1 MAVIYRM
8 SKDTRKHTAHP
19 GKWFP
24 RPVNLGTIETDQLA
38 RLVQRNCSVKRSDV
52 VAVLI
57 ELSEVIQQL
66 LRDSHRVRLDGFG
79 SFKIGLNSKGAR
91 TAKSFTVADH
101 IEGMHVVF
109 TPERTHDAAG
119 NRVKQ
124 FLQGVKCEEL
134 PENKVEKEDGE

>member
-66 LRDSHRVRLDGFG
+66 LRDSHRVRLDGIG
-79 SFKIGLNSKGAR
+79 SLMVGLSSDPCDTPRDFSREKLRNIHICFK
-91 TAKSFTVADH
+91 
-101 IEGMHVVF
+101 
-109 TPERTHDAAG
+109 PEED
-119 NRVKQ
+119 
-124 FLQGVKCEEL
+124 LQMD
-134 PENKVEKEDGE
+134 DGELAALP

>member
-57 ELSEVIQQL
+57 ELSEVVQQL
-66 LRDSHRVRLDGFG
+66 LRDSHRVRLDGIG
-79 SFKIGLNSKGAR
+79 SLMVGLSSDLCDGPKDFSREKLRNIHICFKPEKDLQMDDVEL
-91 TAKSFTVADH
+91 TA
-101 IEGMHVVF
+101 
-109 TPERTHDAAG
+109 
-119 NRVKQ
+119 
-124 FLQGVKCEEL
+124 L
-134 PENKVEKEDGE
+134 P

>member
-57 ELSEVIQQL
+57 ELSEVI
-66 LRDSHRVRLDGFG
+66 HRVRLDGIG
-79 SFKIGLNSKGAR
+79 SLMVGLSSDPCDGPKDFSREKLRNIHICFKPEKDLQMDDVEL
-91 TAKSFTVADH
+91 TA
-101 IEGMHVVF
+101 
-109 TPERTHDAAG
+109 
-119 NRVKQ
+119 
-124 FLQGVKCEEL
+124 L
-134 PENKVEKEDGE
+134 P

>member
-8 SKDTRKHTAHP
+8 SKDTRKQTAHP

-66 LRDSHRVRLDGFG
+66 LRDSHRVRLDGIG
-79 SFKIGLNSKGAR
+79 SLMVGLSCDPCDGPKDFSREKLRNIHICFKPEKDLQMDDVEL
-91 TAKSFTVADH
+91 TA
-101 IEGMHVVF
+101 
-109 TPERTHDAAG
+109 
-119 NRVKQ
+119 
-124 FLQGVKCEEL
+124 L
-134 PENKVEKEDGE
+134 P

>member
-1 MAVIYRM
+1 M

-66 LRDSHRVRLDGFG
+66 LRDSHRVRLDGIG
-79 SFKIGLNSKGAR
+79 SLMVGLSSDPCDSPKDFSREKLRNIHICFKPEKDLQMDDVEL
-91 TAKSFTVADH
+91 TA
-101 IEGMHVVF
+101 
-109 TPERTHDAAG
+109 
-119 NRVKQ
+119 
-124 FLQGVKCEEL
+124 L
-134 PENKVEKEDGE
+134 P